1 MAEYLVWQ
9 TMAARG
15 HMNGW
20 TAAGG
25 TGWSAQR
32 GSLQHQIFGYGI
44 KSRDQY

>member
-1 MAEYLVWQ
+1 
-9 TMAARG
+9 MAARG
-15 HMNGW
+15 HMNEW